1 MPSYAPALILTA
13 SGDVKPGKI
22 SLAAGEKIPSV
33 DSIQKYYR
41 RKTAPAAIGTYMSGS
56 TQLQLFGYK
65 EGKAG
70 QENKHELPPPYDKV
84 ILFGDIVLVAIKDG
98 DPQPFTPEDYHEFY
112 NRAFGGFDDL
122 GSEDDTEE
130 DAEED
135 EPSEGEQEEE
145 AVEDDFDSGSEGEES
160 TAADSEPE
168 VEQEAEPEPKVAV
181 RAKAKKPS
189 SKQGFTL
196 GKNEVAL
203 TEEDVDEMTTLREMA
218 LARFKTISY
227 LSDPQSK
234 IVVPRD
240 GEATLPHLSNAQ
252 AIEAFEKQIYLMAFK
267 EATKRGVIPHWRN
280 KTFCE
285 YYLIFAR
292 TNYIHLTTLPKV
304 KEQILSGELL
314 LENLPQCNHYALN
327 PEGWHDLR
335 ERQRIREEKELAGD
349 RRMATDRFKCHR
361 CGQKQCSYYQ
371 LQTRSADEPMTTFI
385 KCLVCNNEWRQ

>member
-1 MPSYAPALILTA
+1 MPSYASALILTA

-22 SLAAGEKIPSV
+22 TLTAGEKIPSAET
-33 DSIQKYYR
+33 IQKYYR
-41 RKTAPAAIGTYMSGS
+41 RKVVPNTIGTYMSGT

-65 EGKAG
+65 EGKVG

-84 ILFGDIVLVAIKDG
+84 ILFGDIVLLAVKDNEI
-98 DPQPFTPEDYHEFY
+98 QPYTVEDYHEFY

-122 GSEDDTEE
+122 GSDDEE
-130 DAEED
+130 AEVV
-135 EPSEGEQEEE
+135 SEAEAEEE
-145 AVEDDFDSGSEGEES
+145 AVEDDFESDSEAEDSDSVASE
-160 TAADSEPE
+160 AEPE
-168 VEQEAEPEPKVAV
+168 VEAEPEPEPKVVA

-203 TEEDVDEMTTLREMA
+203 TEDDINTMTPLREMA
-218 LARFKTISY
+218 ISRFQNISY
-227 LSDPQSK
+227 LSAFNIP
-234 IVVPRD
+234 
-240 GEATLPHLSNAQ
+240 
-252 AIEAFEKQIYLMAFK
+252 AFEKQIFLMAFK
-267 EATKRGVIPHWRN
+267 EASKRNVVAHWRN
-280 KTFCE
+280 QTFSE
-285 YYLIFAR
+285 YYLIFVR

-304 KEQILSGELL
+304 KEQILSGELD
-314 LENLPQCNHYALN
+314 LEKLPQCNHYALN
-327 PEGWHDLR
+327 PEGWHELR
-335 ERQRIREEKELAGD
+335 EKQRVREEKDLAGD

>member
-1 MPSYAPALILTA
+1 MPSYASALILTS
-13 SGDVKPGKI
+13 SGDVKQGKI
-22 SLAAGEKIPSV
+22 TLATGEKIPSV
-33 DSIQKYYR
+33 ESIQKYYR
-41 RKTAPAAIGTYMSGS
+41 RKVSPVQIGTYNPKDGG

-84 ILFGDIVLVAIKDG
+84 IIFGDIILVAVNG
-98 DPQPFTPEDYHEFY
+98 GEVLPFTAEEYHEFY

-122 GSEDDTEE
+122 GSSDEEEDDAST
-130 DAEED
+130 
-135 EPSEGEQEEE
+135 EGEQEEE
-145 AVEDDFDSGSEGEES
+145 AVEDDFESDSEGE
-160 TAADSEPE
+160 DSDSASEEEAE
-168 VEQEAEPEPKVAV
+168 VEAEVEVEVEPEPKVAA

-196 GKNEVAL
+196 GKNEIAL
-203 TEEDVDEMTTLREMA
+203 TEEDTDNIIPLREVVIK
-218 LARFKTISY
+218 RFQAIPY
-227 LSDPQSK
+227 LSGKP
-234 IVVPRD
+234 V
-240 GEATLPHLSNAQ
+240 E
-252 AIEAFEKQIYLMAFK
+252 EFEKQIFLMALK
-267 EATKRGVIPHWRN
+267 EATKRGVVAHWRN
-280 KTFCE
+280 ATFRE
-285 YYLIFAR
+285 YYLIYAR
-292 TNYIHLTTLPKV
+292 TNYIHLTTLPNV
-304 KEQILSGELL
+304 KEKILSGEIS
-314 LENLPQCNHYALN
+314 LEQLPQHNHYSLN